1 MKRNKVIQLI
11 KSVFDEA
18 SWKYKFDEERSVYIS
33 GINMDSIIGN
43 VRIAI
48 YVREKHYKVSVSLPN
63 KVESAYLH
71 SVAEYLHRANFG
83 LNNGNFELD
92 YNDGEVRYKSY
103 VFFQGVELTKRVVE
117 DSILIPLMMYMR
129 YGKNMMKLMLGEG
142 NPKEL
147 IEEAENKETSE
158 T

>member
-1 MKRNKVIQLI
+1 MKKDKVLQLI
-11 KSVFDEA
+11 NSFFEEA
-18 SWKYKFDEERSVYIS
+18 SWKYKFDEERSLYTS

-43 VRIAI
+43 VQIAI

-63 KVESAYLH
+63 KVEPAYLH

-92 YNDGEVRYKSY
+92 YNDGEVRYKLY
-103 VFFQGVELTKRVVE
+103 VFFQGIELTKRIVE
-117 DSILIPLMMYMR
+117 DSILIPLMMYMQ

-142 NPKEL
+142 EPKEL
-147 IEEAENKETSE
+147 IEDAERKEAAEA
-158 T
+158 

>member
-1 MKRNKVIQLI
+1 MKKDKVLQII
-11 KSVFDEA
+11 NSFFDEV
-18 SWKYKFDEERSVYIS
+18 SWKYKFDEDRSIYTS
-33 GINMDSIIGN
+33 GINMDSVIGN
-43 VRIAI
+43 VHIFIFVKER
-48 YVREKHYKVSVSLPN
+48 HYKVSVSLSN
-63 KVESAYLH
+63 KVEPEYLH

-103 VFFQGVELTKRVVE
+103 VFFQGIELTKRIVE
-117 DSILIPLMMYMR
+117 DSILIPLMMYMK

-147 IEEAENKETSE
+147 IEEVENKET
-158 T
+158 